1 MRFSIIYTVDV
12 LQVTDKVTCD
22 TVGELIKVVD
32 VIVYEHQLDKLNIK
46 IEEGWQNL
54 QASNVK

>member
-1 MRFSIIYTVDV
+1 MKFSITYTVDV

-46 IEEGWQNL
+46 IQEGW
-54 QASNVK
+54 